1 MSIKLNDDVLNLIT
15 QTGKNINRYN
25 QIISEK
31 TAKPLDR
38 TYTGRIMSIGENNK
52 CQVMYS
58 NKSCWVEMADNN
70 THYINELVRVY
81 VPNGDIDKAYCES
94 VEPVPCS
101 NVIISKNQMVF
112 CTKVKDAD
120 SQKLIKEHN
129 IPDDAV
135 STYTPIYSAAEG
147 GKGIQV
153 EKTEVDEIKVIQL
166 VRDDRNRPV
175 LLTYPNGKVV
185 AVKYSEDE
193 TNY

>member
-1 MSIKLNDDVLNLIT
+1 MDNNDMNYLVDTVAESLVDSMVKLAT
-15 QTGKNINRYN
+15 KK
-25 QIISEK
+25 SK
-31 TAKPLDR
+31 SLDR
-38 TYTGRIMSIGENNK
+38 TYTGRIMSIGTNGK

-175 LLTYPNGKVV
+175 LLTYPNGRVV

>member
-1 MSIKLNDDVLNLIT
+1 MDNNDMNHLVDTVAESLVDSMVKLAT
-15 QTGKNINRYN
+15 KK
-25 QIISEK
+25 S
-31 TAKPLDR
+31 KPLDR
-38 TYTGRIMSIGENNK
+38 TYTGRIMSIGTNGK

-58 NKSCWVEMADNN
+58 NKSCWVDMADNN

>member
-1 MSIKLNDDVLNLIT
+1 MNYLVDTVAESLVDSMVKLAT
-15 QTGKNINRYN
+15 KK
-25 QIISEK
+25 S
-31 TAKPLDR
+31 KPLDR
-38 TYTGRIMSIGENNK
+38 TYTGRIMSIGTNGK

-58 NKSCWVEMADNN
+58 NKSCWVDMADNN

-81 VPNGDIDKAYCES
+81 IPNGDIDKAYCES

-112 CTKVKDAD
+112 CTKVKDVD

-129 IPDDAV
+129 IPNDAV
-135 STYTPIYSAAEG
+135 STYAPIYSATED

>member
-1 MSIKLNDDVLNLIT
+1 MNSNDMNYLVDTVAEGFVDSMMKLAT
-15 QTGKNINRYN
+15 KK
-25 QIISEK
+25 SK
-31 TAKPLDR
+31 SLDR
-38 TYTGRIMSIGENNK
+38 TYTGRIMSIGENGK
-52 CQVMYS
+52 CQVMFG
-58 NKSCWVEMADNN
+58 NKSCLVEMADNN

-94 VEPVPCS
+94 VEPIPCS

-129 IPDDAV
+129 IPNDAV
-135 STYTPIYSAAEG
+135 STYTPIYSATKDG
-147 GKGIQV
+147 NGIQI

-166 VRDDRNRPV
+166 VRDDKNRPV
-175 LLTYPNGKVV
+175 LLTYPNGKVI

>member
-1 MSIKLNDDVLNLIT
+1 MDNNDMNYLVDTVAESLVDSMVKLAT
-15 QTGKNINRYN
+15 KK
-25 QIISEK
+25 S
-31 TAKPLDR
+31 KPLDR

-81 VPNGDIDKAYCES
+81 IPNGDIDKAYCES

>member
-38 TYTGRIMSIGENNK
+38 TYTGRIMSIGTNGK
-52 CQVMYS
+52 CQVMFG
-58 NKSCWVEMADNN
+58 NKSCLVEMTDSN
-70 THYINELVRVY
+70 THYINEIVRVY

-129 IPDDAV
+129 IPNDAV
-135 STYTPIYSAAEG
+135 STYAPIYSATED

>member
-1 MSIKLNDDVLNLIT
+1 MDNNDMNYLVDTVAESLVDSMVKLAT
-15 QTGKNINRYN
+15 KK
-25 QIISEK
+25 S
-31 TAKPLDR
+31 KPLDR
-38 TYTGRIMSIGENNK
+38 TYTGRIMSIGTNGK

-112 CTKVKDAD
+112 CTKVKDVE
-120 SQKLIKEHN
+120 SEKVIKEHN

>member
-1 MSIKLNDDVLNLIT
+1 MDNNDMNYLVDTVAESLVDSMVKLAT
-15 QTGKNINRYN
+15 KK
-25 QIISEK
+25 S
-31 TAKPLDR
+31 KPLDR
-38 TYTGRIMSIGENNK
+38 TYTGRIMSIGTNGK

-112 CTKVKDAD
+112 CTKVKDVD